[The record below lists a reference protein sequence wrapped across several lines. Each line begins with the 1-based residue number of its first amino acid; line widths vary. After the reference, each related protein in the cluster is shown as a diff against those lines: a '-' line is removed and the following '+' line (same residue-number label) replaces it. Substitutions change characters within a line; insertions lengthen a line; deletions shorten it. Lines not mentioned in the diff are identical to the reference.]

1 MSGLVPAF
9 LRLLGGPV
17 FTIRV
22 ADDSAEADV
31 AAGDT
36 VYAVKKP
43 PQPGQAVIL
52 SGAGGKPTAGR
63 LAPDETPPP
72 TLGVIVAVV
81 TPIGP
86 KKGGV

>member
-1 MSGLVPAF
+1 MRLLAGPAF
-9 LRLLGGPV
+9 TV
-17 FTIRV
+17 RV
-22 ADDSAEADV
+22 SEDSAEANV

-36 VYAVKKP
+36 VYAVKKTP
-43 PQPGQAVIL
+43 EPGQAVVF

-63 LAPDETPPP
+63 LPLDKTPPA

-86 KKGGV
+86 GKGGG